1 MFVFGFIE
9 KILRNA
15 SIFNIYQYFWE
26 RLHINMKDQPVTI
39 KDIASEVGMSVSSIS
54 RALSDHPHI
63 SEETK
68 IKVRA
73 AAEKLGYRYNAL
85 AAALRSSRSKTI
97 GLIVPR
103 VSMPFQSAVITA
115 IQNRLHTYGY
125 NLMVCQSNE
134 SPELEKKLV
143 DLLLAT
149 QVEGLIVSSTLYT
162 KDYSVFDRS
171 SMRGTPVVFYDRVPK
186 DKACHKIVGDEFN
199 GGYQVTKHLLEQDCR
214 RIAHISGPLSCSI
227 YLQRLSGYKEALSEY
242 GLEYNED
249 LVFFHELN
257 RENTFLSCDKLFSG
271 KIIPDAIFACND
283 TAALAVV
290 EYAERNNI
298 PVPADLKVSGYS
310 NDNRV
315 EISRPKITSVEQYP
329 HLMGDDAAKL
339 IMDLIQSTESNRSY
353 ISLTTPIELIKR
365 ESSLKD

>member
-1 MFVFGFIE
+1 
-9 KILRNA
+9 
-15 SIFNIYQYFWE
+15 
-26 RLHINMKDQPVTI
+26 MKDQPVTI

-103 VSMPFQSAVITA
+103 ISMPFQSAVITA

-125 NLMVCQSNE
+125 NVMICQSNE

-143 DLLLAT
+143 DLLLAI

-162 KDYSVFDRS
+162 KDYSIFDRS
-171 SMRGTPVVFYDRVPK
+171 SLGSIPVVFYDRVPK

-214 RIAHISGPLSCSI
+214 RIAHISGPLSSSI
-227 YLQRLSGYKEALSEY
+227 YQHRLSGYKEALNEY
-242 GLEYNED
+242 GVEYNED

-257 RENTFLSCDKLFSG
+257 RENTFISCDKLFKSA
-271 KIIPDAIFACND
+271 IIPDAIFACND
-283 TAALAVV
+283 TSALAVI
-290 EYAERNNI
+290 EYAEKNNI
-298 PVPADLKVSGYS
+298 SVPQDLKVSGYS
-310 NDNRV
+310 NDNRA
-315 EISRPKITSVEQYP
+315 EISRPKITSVEQFP
-329 HLMGDDAAKL
+329 HLMGDGAAKL
-339 IMDLIQSTESNRSY
+339 IMDLIQSTENSKSY
-353 ISLTTPIELIKR
+353 ISLTTSIELIKR
-365 ESSLKD
+365 ESSAKI